1 MPQSRGVLDK
11 ELGKIQD
18 KVLQLGSLLE
28 EAIRNSV
35 AALKERDV
43 ELARQ
48 VIANDIR
55 LNEVR
60 YAIEE
65 QCLTV
70 IATQQPV
77 ASDLRMIIASMHVA
91 IEMERMGDHA
101 EGIAQLVMRMAGEP
115 LLKPLIDIPRMADVA
130 CDMLRRSLNAFLS
143 RDTAAAR
150 EAAKLDDEIDQLYD
164 QVMRELLTYM
174 MQDPTTINRGTYLLW
189 VAHNLERIGD
199 RVTNISERVVF
210 LNTGKLRELSGSW
223 QGGESGN

>member
-1 MPQSRGVLDK
+1 MTQTRGTLDK

-35 AALKERDV
+35 AALRDRDI

-48 VIANDIR
+48 VIANDVK
-55 LNEVR
+55 LNQLR
-60 YAIEE
+60 YSIEE

-77 ASDLRMIIASMHVA
+77 ASDLRMIIAAMHVA

-101 EGIAQLVMRMAGEP
+101 EGIAHLVIRMGDEP
-115 LLKPLIDIPRMADVA
+115 LLKPLIDIPRMADIA
-130 CDMLRRSLNAFLS
+130 CEMLRSSLDAFLS
-143 RDTAAAR
+143 HDTAAAQ
-150 EAAKLDDEIDQLYD
+150 AAANRDDEIDQLYE

-174 MQDPTTINRGTYLLW
+174 LQDPTSISRGTYLLW

-210 LNTGKLRELSGSW
+210 LNTGKFKELSGTW
-223 QGGESGN
+223 QKDEPPP

>member
-1 MPQSRGVLDK
+1 MAQTRGTLDK

-28 EAIRNSV
+28 EAIRTSI
-35 AALKERDV
+35 AALRDRDV

-48 VIANDIR
+48 VVANDVR
-55 LNEVR
+55 LNELR
-60 YAIEE
+60 YSIEE
-65 QCLTV
+65 LCLTV

-77 ASDLRMIIASMHVA
+77 ASDLRMIIAAMHVA

-101 EGIAQLVMRMAGEP
+101 EGIAHLVIRMGGEP
-115 LLKPLIDIPRMADVA
+115 LLKPLIDIPRMADIA
-130 CDMLRRSLNAFLS
+130 CEMLRSSLNAFLS
-143 RDTAAAR
+143 HDTAAAR
-150 EAAKLDDEIDQLYD
+150 AAANRDDEIDQLYE

-174 MQDPTTINRGTYLLW
+174 LQDPTTINRGTYLLW

-210 LNTGKLRELSGSW
+210 LNTGKFRELSGTW
-223 QGGESGN
+223 QRDEPPA